1 MKRIFKYGLVVL
13 AMGLMSSCVTDK
25 EMYDFVANP
34 GAAVTFSAKSLDMPA
49 LKAEDGGKVRVPLY
63 RGNTSAPASVQVT
76 VTGGEGVF
84 TPKKT
89 AVDFAAGDNMG
100 YLEFTYDYESLSA
113 KPVTI
118 TVAVT
123 KAEDVALN
131 GIAEAKFTLVKQ
143 LTYESVG
150 EGLYYTDWYEAEW
163 PQEVMKAKE
172 GDYFLLPSCWVSGV
186 DFSFFCDG
194 ETVDWYTATSGYTY
208 GSYGSL
214 EFVLEDAYVVEEDG
228 LFTVVVETHYT
239 LPSIGHDFG
248 VGVEE
253 FTFPEG
259 FTFGE

>member
-1 MKRIFKYGLVVL
+1 
-13 AMGLMSSCVTDK
+13 MGLMSSCVTDK
-25 EMYDFVANP
+25 EMFDFTANP
-34 GAAVTFSAKSLDMPA
+34 GAAVTFSAKTLDMPA

-100 YLEFTYDYESLSA
+100 YLEFTYDYETLSA
-113 KPVTI
+113 KPATI
-118 TVAVT
+118 TVTVT

-143 LTYESVG
+143 LTYESIG
-150 EGLYYTDWYEAEW
+150 EGYYYSAFGGDW
-163 PQEVMKAKE
+163 PQEILKAKE
-172 GDYFLLPSCWVSGV
+172 GDYYLLPSCWVSGV

-194 ETVDWYTATSGYTY
+194 QNVDWYTLTSGYNY
-208 GSYGSL
+208 GSYGPVGFDIQDS
-214 EFVLEDAYVVEEDG
+214 EVYEDGGVWVVELSLNYYLPEYYDYNLAAG
-228 LFTVVVETHYT
+228 YEAVE
-239 LPSIGHDFG
+239 
-248 VGVEE
+248 
-253 FTFPEG
+253 FPEG

>member
-1 MKRIFKYGLVVL
+1 MKRIFKYGLVLL

-76 VTGGEGVF
+76 ITGGEGVF
-84 TPKKT
+84 TPKKS
-89 AVDFAAGDNMG
+89 AVDFAAGDNVG

-113 KPVTI
+113 KPVAM

-123 KAEDVALN
+123 KAEDVAVN
-131 GIAEAKFTLVKQ
+131 GIAEAKFTLVRQ
-143 LTYESVG
+143 LTYESIG
-150 EGLYYTDWYEAEW
+150 EGYYYSAFYGDW
-163 PQEVMKAKE
+163 PQEILKAKE
-172 GDYFLLPSCWVSGV
+172 GNYYLLPSCWVSGV

-194 ETVDWYTATSGYTY
+194 ETVDWYTLTSGYNY
-208 GSYGSL
+208 GSYGPVGFDIN
-214 EFVLEDAYVVEEDG
+214 EGVVYEDG
-228 LFTVVVETHYT
+228 GLWYVELDLNYY
-239 LPSIGHDFG
+239 LPDYHNYDLGPG
-248 VGVEE
+248 YEAVE
-253 FTFPEG
+253 FPED